1 MINAILLFDVA
12 KVFEQYG
19 IVGGLFVIF
28 VIIAVLLIRSS
39 TKRIREQE
47 EKIDSLYSR
56 IDELMKKLT
65 DDESTELSGK
75 FLDYADNANKIQ
87 ILLYHILGLFK
98 ADRISIYEF
107 HNGGKNL
114 QGIEFKK
121 CSNTYE
127 AVELEIKP
135 IIKEMQNMP
144 LSMNPL
150 WNRLLASRENI
161 IVPSTENLDDPFLK
175 NYLGTQ
181 SIKSYYS
188 YLLSVYDKSPIG
200 FLTIEYYKNERILNA
215 AEMGEL
221 ASTTIKISTLIN
233 LK

>member
-1 MINAILLFDVA
+1 MDVLLFLD
-12 KVFEQYG
+12 Q
-19 IVGGLFVIF
+19 LFSA
-28 VIIAVLLIRSS
+28 IAVLLIRNSA
-39 TKRIREQE
+39 KRVREQE

-56 IDELMKKLT
+56 IDELMVKLT
-65 DDESTELSGK
+65 NDDENKELTGK
-75 FLDYADNANKIQ
+75 FLDYAENANKIQ
-87 ILLYHILGLFK
+87 ILMYHLLRSFN

-121 CSNTYE
+121 CSNTFE

-135 IIKEMQNMP
+135 IIKEMQNLP

-150 WNRLLASRENI
+150 WSKL
-161 IVPSTENLDDPFLK
+161 
-175 NYLGTQ
+175 LGTRKNITIPSVITLQDTFLSVYLQAQ

-188 YLLSVYDKSPIG
+188 YLLVDYDNSPIG
-200 FLTIEYYKNERILNA
+200 FITLEYYKTERELNTTETK
-215 AEMGEL
+215 EMEET
-221 ASTTIKISTLIN
+221 SIKISTLIN

>member
-1 MINAILLFDVA
+1 MLSILLFDVP
-12 KVFEQYG
+12 KIFETYG
-19 IVGGLFVIF
+19 IVVGVLILFSA
-28 VIIAVLLIRSS
+28 IAVLLIRNSA
-39 TKRIREQE
+39 KRVREQE

-56 IDELMKKLT
+56 IDELMVKLT
-65 DDESTELSGK
+65 NDDENKELTGK
-75 FLDYADNANKIQ
+75 FLDYAENANKIQ
-87 ILLYHILGLFK
+87 ILMYHLLRSFN

-121 CSNTYE
+121 CSNTFE

-135 IIKEMQNMP
+135 IIKEMQNLP

-150 WNRLLASRENI
+150 WSKL
-161 IVPSTENLDDPFLK
+161 
-175 NYLGTQ
+175 LGTRKNITIPSVITLQDTFLSVYLQAQ

-188 YLLSVYDKSPIG
+188 YLLVDYDNSPIG
-200 FLTIEYYKNERILNA
+200 FITLEYYKTERELNTTETK
-215 AEMGEL
+215 EMEET
-221 ASTTIKISTLIN
+221 SIKISTLIN

>member
-1 MINAILLFDVA
+1 MLSILLFDVP
-12 KVFEQYG
+12 KIFETYG
-19 IVGGLFVIF
+19 IVVGVLILFSA
-28 VIIAVLLIRSS
+28 IAVLLIRNSA
-39 TKRIREQE
+39 KRVREQE

-56 IDELMKKLT
+56 IDELMVKLT
-65 DDESTELSGK
+65 NDDENKELTGK
-75 FLDYADNANKIQ
+75 FLDYAENANKIQ
-87 ILLYHILGLFK
+87 ILMYHLLRSFN

-121 CSNTYE
+121 CSNTFE

-135 IIKEMQNMP
+135 IIKEMQNLP

-150 WNRLLASRENI
+150 WSKL
-161 IVPSTENLDDPFLK
+161 
-175 NYLGTQ
+175 LGTRKNITIPSVITLQDTFLSVYLQAQ

-188 YLLSVYDKSPIG
+188 YLLVDYDNSPIG
-200 FLTIEYYKNERILNA
+200 FITLEYYRTERELNA
-215 AEMGEL
+215 IETKEMEET
-221 ASTTIKISTLIN
+221 SIKISTLIN